1 MNVRHRQGKNLGGV
15 QQESFMKRYAHLLVL
30 VGSSLAMLGCMT
42 TQPMPAERTQ
52 LSRTLHRNDR
62 VEVVTKSGQT
72 LKFKVEKVDDAGLHG
87 AGQNVAFEDIESIS
101 HEKIDAGRTTL
112 VALGVA
118 AVAAVAA
125 GGGGGGGGSGY

>member
-1 MNVRHRQGKNLGGV
+1 VI
-15 QQESFMKRYAHLLVL
+15 
-30 VGSSLAMLGCMT
+30 GSSLAMLGCMT
-42 TQPMPAERTQ
+42 TQPIPAERAQ
-52 LSRTLHRNDR
+52 LSQTLHPIDR

-72 LKFKVEKVDDAGLHG
+72 LKFKLEKIDDAGLHG
-87 AGQNVAFEDIESIS
+87 AGQNVAFDDIESIS
-101 HEKIDAGRTTL
+101 REKIDAGRTTL